1 MNARPVAMPRYRPMQ
16 GDDLDAVMGIENE
29 IYTHPWTLGNF
40 VDSLAAGYACW
51 VAERGR
57 RLVAY
62 GVVMVGAGEAHL
74 LNLSVCREA
83 QGTGLG
89 RSLLAL
95 FESRSRDLAARTML
109 LEVRRSNTRA
119 RDLYARAGFEEI
131 AVRRHYYPAVG
142 GREDAVLMGKEL

>member
-1 MNARPVAMPRYRPMQ
+1 MSARALAIPRYRHMQ
-16 GDDLDAVMGIENE
+16 GDDLDAVMGIEND
-29 IYTHPWTLGNF
+29 IYTHPWTRGNF
-40 VDSLAAGYACW
+40 VDSLASGYACW
-51 VAERGR
+51 VAERDR
-57 RLVAY
+57 ELVAY

-74 LNLSVCREA
+74 LNLSVAREA
-83 QGTGLG
+83 QGAGLG
-89 RSLLAL
+89 RSLLTL

-119 RDLYARAGFEEI
+119 RQLYARAGFEEI